1 MSTDYFGGDWPKFD
15 AAAGLLFTSWAMH
28 YFPFNMFGRQLF
40 LHHYMPSLYMATL
53 LTGVLFEIVTHKLSF
68 KIRWAL
74 VVIITVV
81 LIYVYQIFLPIT
93 YGEPWSTKKC
103 LEATWRPNWDMSCQ
117 WYDPKPKKTA
127 TSKAT
132 ENKPTETPGFEQ
144 QGVAVEI
151 SKIVGIVENQDQ
163 VRSPVGFNKKT
174 SVAKN
179 KISYDKME
187 SVEAK
192 RLSESPKGLMKESH
206 SMETAKF
213 L

>member
-1 MSTDYFGGDWPKFD
+1 M
-15 AAAGLLFTSWAMH
+15 
-28 YFPFNMFGRQLF
+28 
-40 LHHYMPSLYMATL
+40 
-53 LTGVLFEIVTHKLSF
+53 
-68 KIRWAL
+68 
-74 VVIITVV
+74 
-81 LIYVYQIFLPIT
+81 
-93 YGEPWSTKKC
+93 
-103 LEATWRPNWDMSCQ
+103 
-117 WYDPKPKKTA
+117 
-127 TSKAT
+127 SKAT

-187 SVEAK
+187 SIEAK